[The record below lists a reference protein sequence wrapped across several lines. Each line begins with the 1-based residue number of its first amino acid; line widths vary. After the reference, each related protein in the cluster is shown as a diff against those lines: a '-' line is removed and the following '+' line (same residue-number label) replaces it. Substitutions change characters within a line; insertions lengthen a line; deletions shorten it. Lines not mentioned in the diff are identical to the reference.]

1 MTEKNY
7 VLNVKTAAGTI
18 FTVRGDTASELQENI
33 LAVFTTAVNEQVSEL
48 ESLLASRTHNAVD
61 VVKNTLG
68 ATVVKETP
76 TTAPS
81 FAPVPPPSGPVGVGS
96 RTCIHGTMIGRKG
109 NGAKGEWK
117 GFFCPT
123 PKGTADQCQPQ
134 WLTKKD
140 VEWSTI

>member
-18 FTVRGDTASELQENI
+18 FTVRGDTAKELQDNI
-33 LAVFTTAVNEQVSEL
+33 LDVFTTAVNQQVSEL
-48 ESLLASRTHNAVD
+48 EALLTGRVQSAVET
-61 VVKNTLG
+61 VQNTLG
-68 ATVVKETP
+68 ATVVRETV
-76 TTAPS
+76 TAPT
-81 FAPVPPPSGPVGVGS
+81 FAPVPPPNTPAGVGS
-96 RTCIHGTMIGRKG
+96 RTCIHGTMVGRKG

-140 VEWSTI
+140 VEWATI